1 VENKVTIEGVVKWEP
16 RIFEAKSAEQSD
28 IASVAL
34 EHTHQKSDK
43 TSVFTVKQFDNGD
56 GSLASKIR
64 DGEIIEGTQ
73 LKATGYLRESNWK
86 NQQDEWVSQVQVF
99 AFEFEVTGD
108 LSEEPAAVGASDDD
122 DIPF

>member
-1 VENKVTIEGVVKWEP
+1 MENKVTIEGVVKWEP

-56 GSLASKIR
+56 GSLADKIR
-64 DGEIIEGTQ
+64 EGEITEGTQ
-73 LKATGYLRESNWK
+73 LKVTGFLRESNWK

-99 AFEFEVTGD
+99 AFQFEITG
-108 LSEEPAAVGASDDD
+108 SVEGEPVAAAVADDD